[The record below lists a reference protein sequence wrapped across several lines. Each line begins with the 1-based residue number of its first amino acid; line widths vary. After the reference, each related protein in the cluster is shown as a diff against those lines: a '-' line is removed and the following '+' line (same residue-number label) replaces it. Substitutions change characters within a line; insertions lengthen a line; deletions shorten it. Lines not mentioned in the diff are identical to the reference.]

1 MKDIMEI
8 AANYAE
14 GKANDALDKAIA
26 QAYAD
31 GYRDGYK
38 DRDDEILVD
47 LRDNK
52 TEFVDLGLPSG
63 TLWAKDF
70 EKDGDSILFV
80 PYTQAKRYNIPTR
93 EQWEELVS
101 CCEWGLYG
109 QVFRCTGKNGETL
122 DFPKTGRIMT
132 TYSDGDK
139 SYLWLLEETVENKNS
154 LVCLYSPWNRIIEES
169 FMGYKYPI
177 RLVR

>member
-1 MKDIMEI
+1 MEELRVKSN
-8 AANYAE
+8 NYAE
-14 GKANDALDKAIA
+14 ENVNTVLKEAFAKV
-26 QAYAD
+26 YSD

-38 DRDDEILVD
+38 DRDDEIPVD

-52 TEFVDLGLPSG
+52 TEFVDLGLQSG

-154 LVCLYSPWNRIIEES
+154 LVCLYSPWNRKIEES